1 LESNFAFRPGC
12 RTKKRSAIVRQI
24 RKQIE
29 RDLRHNELQKALYHR
44 LAGRFGKNC
53 VGTEIHGKN
62 GTSIDLVVQR
72 KHEYWFYEIKTA
84 QTARA
89 CIREA
94 LGQILEYA
102 FWPGAQE
109 PVRLVVAGECSID
122 KEAED
127 YLRSLRRRFSLPLQY
142 EQIKIQ

>member
-1 LESNFAFRPGC
+1 M
-12 RTKKRSAIVRQI
+12 
-24 RKQIE
+24 
-29 RDLRHNELQKALYHR
+29 DLRHNALQKALYRR
-44 LAGRFGKNC
+44 LAKEFGKAS
-53 VGTEIHGKN
+53 VGTEVKGKN

-72 KHEYWFYEIKTA
+72 KRSYWFYEIKTA
-84 QTARA
+84 STARG

-109 PVRLVVAGECSID
+109 AVRLIIAGECAID

-127 YLRSLRRRFSLPLQY
+127 YLRCL
-142 EQIKIQ
+142 